1 MYWDWDGWVA
11 LATPVLH
18 GSVGVADELA
28 CLALPL
34 FVAVTLWMLSR
45 KPAVEAED
53 GDSQAEAHPSEEAEE
68 EGR

>member
-1 MYWDWDGWVA
+1 MPWGWADWFA

-18 GSVGVADELA
+18 GITGAWDELA

-34 FVAVTLWMLSR
+34 FVAVTLWMISR
-45 KPAVEAED
+45 KPVGEED
-53 GDSQAEAHPSEEAEE
+53 DAQADVQPPEDAKE